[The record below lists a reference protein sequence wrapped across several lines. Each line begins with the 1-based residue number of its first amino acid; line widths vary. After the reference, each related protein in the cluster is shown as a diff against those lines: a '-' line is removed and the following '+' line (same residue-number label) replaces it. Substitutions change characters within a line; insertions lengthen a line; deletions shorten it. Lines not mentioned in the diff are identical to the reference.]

1 MEPSMQLN
9 LQSGKRRKPLSLT
22 PLIDVVFILLLFF
35 MLTSSFIKWHNM
47 ELAVSAP
54 SQSSSRSNDTPPL
67 VFRLNAEGELRVA
80 GQAYTPSQDA
90 DLQLLLN
97 EHADASIILQT
108 ADEVDVQQIVSTI
121 DRLKRLGA
129 DGVSLNTDR

>member
-1 MEPSMQLN
+1 MQLN

-97 EHADASIILQT
+97 DHADASIILQT

>member
-1 MEPSMQLN
+1 MQLN

-67 VFRLNAEGELRVA
+67 LIKLTAEGELSA
-80 GQAYTPSQDA
+80 
-90 DLQLLLN
+90 LQ
-97 EHADASIILQT
+97 QTFT
-108 ADEVDVQQIVSTI
+108 ADEDASLKQLLADHTDAAVILFTADEADVQQIVSTL

-129 DGVSLNTDR
+129 EGVSLNTDR

>member
-1 MEPSMQLN
+1 MGPLMQLN
-9 LQSGKRRKPLSLT
+9 LQTGKRRKPLSLT

-54 SQSSSRSNDTPPL
+54 SQSTSRSNDTPPIL
-67 VFRLNAEGELRVA
+67 FRLNAEGGLSVS
-80 GQAYTPSQDA
+80 GQTFAMDEDA
-90 DLQLLLN
+90 LLKQLLADN
-97 EHADASIILQT
+97 ADAPAILFT
-108 ADEVDVQQIVSTI
+108 EDEVDVQQIVSTL

>member
-1 MEPSMQLN
+1 MQLN

-80 GQAYTPSQDA
+80 GQAYTSSQDA

-97 EHADASIILQT
+97 DHADASIILQT

>member
-1 MEPSMQLN
+1 MQLN

>member
-1 MEPSMQLN
+1 MGPLMQLN
-9 LQSGKRRKPLSLT
+9 LQTGKRRKPLSLT

-35 MLTSSFIKWHNM
+35 MLTSSFIKWHNL

-54 SQSSSRSNDTPPL
+54 SQSTSRSNDTPPL
-67 VFRLNAEGELRVA
+67 LFRLNAEGELSVS
-80 GQAYTPSQDA
+80 GQIFATHEDA
-90 DLQLLLN
+90 ILKQLL
-97 EHADASIILQT
+97 ADNTDAPAILFT
-108 ADEVDVQQIVSTI
+108 EDEVDIQQIVSTL

>member
-1 MEPSMQLN
+1 MQLN

-80 GQAYTPSQDA
+80 GQAYTSSQDA
-90 DLQLLLN
+90 DLQLILN
-97 EHADASIILQT
+97 DHADASIILQT

>member
-80 GQAYTPSQDA
+80 GQAYTSSQDA

-97 EHADASIILQT
+97 DHADASIILQT

>member
-1 MEPSMQLN
+1 MQLN
-9 LQSGKRRKPLSLT
+9 IQSGQRRKPLSLT

-54 SQSSSRSNDTPPL
+54 SHSNSHSGDTPPL
-67 VFRLNAEGELRVA
+67 LIMLSAEGELTA
-80 GQAYTPSQDA
+80 LQQTFAEHDDA
-90 DLQLLLN
+90 PLKQLLS
-97 EHADASIILQT
+97 EHTDAAVILFT
-108 ADEVDVQQIVSTI
+108 ADEANVQQIVTSL

-129 DGVSLNTDR
+129 EGVSLNTDR